1 MSWHP
6 ESFEA
11 PPLLTSYLLNRSSVR
26 FAFPSIRLLLFMFTL
41 RRAKATTTLFMLAA
55 VEEAFGGLPQTE
67 DFPSRSGPCMNFN
80 KCWIAK
86 RVMFTKMFILREKVA
101 SSLQS

>member
-1 MSWHP
+1 M
-6 ESFEA
+6 
-11 PPLLTSYLLNRSSVR
+11 R

-55 VEEAFGGLPQTE
+55 VEGAFGGLPQTE

-86 RVMFTKMFILREKVA
+86 RVMFTKVFILREKVA